1 MKTVMRG
8 GVLAGA
14 LLSAACASGG
24 GGADQMPID
33 PNAPIACIAIDNRRG
48 GGTLERI
55 YLVEAPRREG
65 GSIAGGFATATRP
78 GEGVRAGDATVGR
91 VTRWCTQNVSL
102 PGRYFLRIER
112 TSADNLDPA
121 NGQDPSQVAGW
132 GGGARTDMV
141 RETADFVLEPGD
153 LWTWEVKQDRWD
165 CRPGGATGGD
175 C

>member
-1 MKTVMRG
+1 MKKVIRSLLLL
-8 GVLAGA
+8 GVVVT
-14 LLSAACASGG
+14 AACASGS
-24 GGADQMPID
+24 GGADQEPID
-33 PNAPIACIAIDNRRG
+33 PNAPFACIMIDNRRG

-65 GSIAGGFATATRP
+65 GSIAGGWATATRP
-78 GEGVRAGDATVGR
+78 GEGIRVGDAPVGR
-91 VTRWCTQNVSL
+91 ATRWCTQNVSF

-121 NGQDPSQVAGW
+121 NGQNPAEVAGW
-132 GGGARTDMV
+132 GGGARTNMV
-141 RETADFVLEPGD
+141 RETADFVLEAGD
-153 LWTWEVKQDRWD
+153 LWTWEVRQDRWD